1 MSERTVS
8 YTSFRDLIEQ
18 VAGIVDS
25 DQKISNKELI
35 EICKGCGGFDFN
47 VDAHIYHEIAE
58 TALNLLIQSKYG
70 RDLLAATNPI
80 EGVSTVLR
88 PLQKRLPT
96 QTWRSETQIV
106 YQQFSTPVTIAYL
119 AAYLLNIRQGEAG
132 LEPSCGTGCLAVWAF
147 AAGAKVIANEIDPRR
162 RGSALALGF
171 QPYSFDAEFIDDLL
185 PEDLLPDIVLANP
198 PFSSTGG
205 RVKNN
210 SLDFGF
216 RHIESALRRLRK
228 AGRFAV
234 ILGESGSPRSRN
246 GNRFW
251 EVLSPEIHV
260 NASIELPGREFY
272 GNGTSVKTT
281 LIIGTK
287 PLSIDAPLSSELAAF
302 PHIVA
307 QSVEDAF
314 EKAISS
320 NFRFD
325 Q

>member
-1 MSERTVS
+1 MSEPRVPP
-8 YTSFRDLIEQ
+8 TSFVDLIEQ

-25 DQKISNKELI
+25 DRKISNKELI
-35 EICKGCGGFDFN
+35 EICKGCSGFDFN
-47 VDAHIYHEIAE
+47 SDAHIYHEIAE
-58 TALNLLIQSKYG
+58 TALNLLIQTKYG
-70 RDLLAATNPI
+70 HDLLASTDPVEA
-80 EGVSTVLR
+80 VSTVLR
-88 PLQKRLPT
+88 PLQKQLPT
-96 QTWRSETQIV
+96 QTWRSETQIA
-106 YQQFSTPVTIAYL
+106 YQQFSTPAAIAYL
-119 AAYLLNIRQGEAG
+119 AVYLMNIQPGATV

-147 AAGAKVIANEIDPRR
+147 VAGAKVIANEIDPRR

-185 PEDLLPDIVLANP
+185 PEDLPPDIVLANP

-216 RHIESALRRLRK
+216 RHIESALRRLK
-228 AGRFAV
+228 KGGRFAV

-251 EVLSPEIHV
+251 EYLTPDIQVT
-260 NASIELPGREFY
+260 ASIELPGREFY
-272 GNGTSVKTT
+272 SNGTSIKTT
-281 LIIGTK
+281 LILGIK
-287 PLSIDAPLSSELAAF
+287 SLAIDTPLSSELEAA

-314 EKAISS
+314 EQAISL
-320 NFRFD
+320 NLRF
-325 Q
+325 

>member
-1 MSERTVS
+1 MSEPTVS
-8 YTSFRDLIEQ
+8 PSLFLNLIEQ

-25 DQKISNKELI
+25 DLKISNKELI
-35 EICKGCGGFDFN
+35 EICKRCGGFDDK

-58 TALNLLIQSKYG
+58 TSLNLLILKKYG
-70 RDLLAATNPI
+70 HDLLASTNPI

-88 PLQKRLPT
+88 PLQKQLPT
-96 QTWRSETQIV
+96 QTWRSEAQIA

-119 AAYLLNIRQGEAG
+119 AAYLLNIRQGEAVF
-132 LEPSCGTGCLAVWAF
+132 EPSCGTGCLAVWAF
-147 AAGAKVIANEIDPRR
+147 AAGATVVTNDIDPRR

-185 PEDLLPDIVLANP
+185 PEDLLSDIVLANP

-210 SLDFGF
+210 SRDFGF
-216 RHIESALRRLRK
+216 RHIESALRRLK
-228 AGRFAV
+228 KGGRFAV
-234 ILGESGSPRSRN
+234 ILGESGSPRSHS

-251 EVLSPEIHV
+251 EYLSPEIHV

-272 GNGTSVKTT
+272 ANGTSVKTT
-281 LIIGTK
+281 LILGIK
-287 PLSIDAPLSSELAAF
+287 LLAIDTPLSSELEAA

-307 QSVEDAF
+307 RSVEDAF
-314 EKAISS
+314 EQAISL
-320 NFRFD
+320 NLRF
-325 Q
+325 

>member
-1 MSERTVS
+1 MSEPTVPP
-8 YTSFRDLIEQ
+8 TSFKDLIEQ

-25 DQKISNKELI
+25 ERKISNKELI

-119 AAYLLNIRQGEAG
+119 AAYLLNIRQGEAV

-216 RHIESALRRLRK
+216 RHIESALRRLK
-228 AGRFAV
+228 KGGRFAV
-234 ILGESGSPRSRN
+234 ILGERGSPRSHN

-251 EVLSPEIHV
+251 EDLSPEIQV
-260 NASIELPGREFY
+260 KASIELPGREFY

-281 LIIGTK
+281 LILGTK
-287 PLSIDAPLSSELAAF
+287 SLMIHSPSMSDLEAV
-302 PHIVA
+302 PHIA
-307 QSVEDAF
+307 ARSIEDAF
-314 EKAISS
+314 EQSISLDL
-320 NFRFD
+320 RF
-325 Q
+325 

>member
-1 MSERTVS
+1 MSEPTVS
-8 YTSFRDLIEQ
+8 RTSLSDLIEQ
-18 VAGIVDS
+18 VAGILDS
-25 DQKISNKELI
+25 ERKLSNKELI
-35 EICKGCGGFDFN
+35 EICKGCSGFDYK
-47 VDAHIYHEIAE
+47 VDAHVYHEIAE
-58 TALNLLIQSKYG
+58 TALNLLILKKYG
-70 RDLLAATNPI
+70 LDLLASTDPVEA
-80 EGVSTVLR
+80 VSTVLR

-96 QTWRSETQIV
+96 QTWRSETQIA
-106 YQQFSTPVTIAYL
+106 YQQFSTPATIAYL
-119 AAYLLNIRQGEAG
+119 AVYLMNIQPGETV

-147 AAGAKVIANEIDPRR
+147 EAGAKVIANDIAPRR
-162 RGSALALGF
+162 REAAFALGF

-228 AGRFAV
+228 GGRFAV
-234 ILGESGSPRSRN
+234 ILGEGGSPRSHS

-251 EVLSPEIHV
+251 ENLSAEIQV

-272 GNGTSVKTT
+272 ANGTSVKTT

-287 PLSIDAPLSSELAAF
+287 PLSIDAPLSSELAAA

-314 EKAISS
+314 EKAISL
-320 NFRFD
+320 NLRF
-325 Q
+325 